1 MAEKK
6 VWQQMIDNVDPEKK
20 AETLEEYKAA
30 YEFLKDSA
38 PKAELTAN
46 FKKAIASL
54 EKDN

>member
-30 YEFLKDSA
+30 YDFLKDSA